1 MATRAS
7 VNPGLT
13 EAIVREQV
21 ASAHHNSRPL
31 PFVVFEARSDEGA
44 AWRALACILRCRAG
58 GFMVVLPHL
67 EEIMTW
73 CSFGPEHGCRGA
85 DGNISWPGFQ
95 HSFCHFGR
103 LSMGALDLFPPNTT
117 QQIFR
122 TDWHPSIQAAGHSTE
137 AQCSFGYGSCGAL
150 DQQPINGRSPI
161 SGIRDSCRGGGS
173 RRWSG
178 RSGACG
184 NLRRC
189 RPSGSDGYH
198 PATAGSAFG
207 TRVQGFD
214 GSVKSCSTSPLE
226 ELVQHPTTWQF
237 EHCYVGQAPSSRRTS
252 SSSFGKIRSWGPG
265 GTAKTHIS
273 SGQLLGGRGG
283 GRSNRQGRVYIPCSH
298 YDRPHA
304 EVDGLAV
311 EAKSG
316 PVDSHSSKATG
327 LHHFSFVRDGQRRR
341 QLQHRRARLHSSGS
355 LSETGGGSFNGGQV
369 CDAKRDERHGSGRS
383 LSRADAGLSGTSS
396 ATGGDEA
403 ADSLRLL
410 HGPCVGNSVHSP
422 GRDVPWLCFQRP
434 HDGRTSGDGC
444 WQDTD
449 GLAFDWLAG
458 AQLGFGKS
466 KSEEAGHPAFCK
478 VMPAIVDSCQRG
490 LLERPGLLGEQN
502 EEFRSQIGEGST
514 VNCRQRETR
523 QEGQETMAKSKG
535 QGRSRRRR
543 RHLVLSQSM
552 NHGLSG
558 TMSSTSGTADRC
570 FTSRVET
577 DDSFAKDVSFF
588 DACGSSHNLKG
599 RSFCDSVDSPNNCDR
614 PPLNFCADSPDTF
627 SFLDILD
634 RCMQTNMKVHV
645 GLRDF
650 ILLSCEPATRTAQS
664 GAQCSRDLMP
674 CPPPL
679 WRWTGSQRP
688 SPKQRRKKRFL
699 KLIHRIVQQ
708 VICTLNWE
716 ALGHVVKP
724 PPAACAGFCISP
736 DQHLMIER
744 IESMILRFATAGSFE
759 ASTLGRSADKLERLF
774 VACQELPGAAQD
786 VDLLDVV
793 NSVRQGLDPYGSN
806 SSSKPPKNPEAFC
819 PKAQQTVEHA
829 SVDFCASPDP
839 GSKIHLD
846 SSTCKPV
853 IADRIKWEHSPNF
866 DPRPFLTDPV
876 VKAAFDNP
884 ETLRLPPECW
894 IKKPCGRV
902 HCNRKEVLKLAKK
915 WDEKGAL
922 KIFQCS
928 EVNHDEA
935 VGIFAVGKDATWDRL
950 ILNPVVINGRMKSY
964 SNYTKSLAP
973 GCLVGLVQL
982 APDEVLRISADDLAE
997 MYYTFMVP
1005 DERAKR
1011 NCIRMKFSPRELSQF
1026 SSFNPAE
1033 HTSSCYLALGALAM
1047 GDSLAVEI
1055 AQQAHFQVLVQ
1066 LAGSLRDSE
1075 RVAYRKPFPRGKFYE
1090 FLAIDDHLGLQVVS
1104 RADFASGV
1112 RARDSEVFERAGAA
1126 YRKVGL
1132 VQHPKKKKRGVT
1144 QGTFLGAEVDGIE
1157 GKVSAPR
1164 HRAGLLMMCTSIV
1177 AAKGFVTP
1185 KLLSAILGSWISVLM
1200 FRRPIMSVMQSV
1212 FSEGSGKKQDEIF
1225 ELSRQSRNE
1234 LLALSILGP
1243 LAQTDLRTQTCPKI
1257 FCMDASPHGSGICQV
1272 DEDANVVTE
1281 LWRHSEQKGFYTR
1294 LSNPAASILEEL
1306 GLPSEAVFGANIE
1319 PVHTSVNFPPP
1330 RSLREGFIFDC
1341 IELFKG
1347 EGNWSIAHSSVHLKV
1362 HPGLDVHGRRVAYVD
1377 MMDPAAFAEIT
1388 ALAYRGVIREWH
1400 AGPPCFTFG
1409 TLRRP
1414 RIRNKA
1420 QPWGFN
1426 SKDPLTIEQ
1435 NSLARRT
1442 AFLLCIALLQ
1452 GCFISVEQPGSS
1464 VMFYMHAF
1472 KVLAMLGCV
1481 FSRFCFCTYGAAF
1494 KKPSKWLH
1502 NKPWLLELESKCQCK
1517 SPSDHFIIQGNFT
1530 RDNVKDFEAKC
1541 RPSSVEV
1548 YGRAPRVGES
1558 VASYSAS
1565 YPIPLCRRMALGS
1578 LAHKNGQ
1585 SPIIPLSRKMQ
1596 TLKELSLSEAEP
1608 SGSEPTN
1615 IPAWRS
1621 WHEDPDWIGELADC
1635 LHFSELLRY
1644 KFRKTGHINVLECR
1658 TYKTWLKHCARC
1670 HPNSRLV
1677 ALLDSRVTLGAAAKG
1692 RSSSFAL
1699 SRVLQGSLGY
1709 VLGGGLYPGG
1719 LHVESEKNRSDGP
1732 SRNRPVPAPTKDSPG
1747 WLVALRKGNYDPF
1760 DAVLSSAFF
1769 ARGPGRWVR
1778 LLILLCGDV
1787 ERNPGP
1793 FSDNMRCRH
1802 DRVPRGPLDSTVG
1815 FATAT
1820 ATRMDHCLHA
1830 FRLWI
1835 SEHLQTTFD
1844 ALAENPHTMALSLR
1858 GYGLFLYEQGY
1869 PRYLLVYAITA
1880 VQDRLPHFRGFMAPA
1895 WQVDRKWQQA
1905 EPGECRP
1912 VISGPILC
1920 AAISVA
1926 AMWGWHFWIGV
1937 SMIGFLGMLHPA
1949 EFLNLCRQ
1957 DLVLPKDALVDQ
1969 QIAYVH
1975 LRNPKTS
1982 RFARRQHAKIE
1993 DPFAVK
1999 YLEALY
2005 GSRPLSF
2012 KLFPGTVT
2020 VYRRQWDAIMD
2031 RLEVPH
2037 SRQTRGATPATLRGS
2052 GATHLYLATEDIQ
2065 LIAWRGRWTKVK
2077 TIEFYLQE
2085 VAAQLILHHLSASAK
2100 TRIQL
2105 LASWVTSLLESAMAS
2120 FQWNTPS
2127 N

>member
-1 MATRAS
+1 MES
-7 VNPGLT
+7 SG
-13 EAIVREQV
+13 
-21 ASAHHNSRPL
+21 
-31 PFVVFEARSDEGA
+31 
-44 AWRALACILRCRAG
+44 RCRAG

-67 EEIMTW
+67 EEIMTYLEEW
-73 CSFGPEHGCRGA
+73 LDPDGAALVLNTVVEVQMETSRGRAFSTASAILADFPWELLTFFRRTPHSRSSELTGILRFNQQDTVLRPNAASAMEAAEHWINNQSTEEVQFQEYVTAAEEEEVGDGQEDQEPVATLEGA
-85 DGNISWPGFQ
+85 DPADQTDIIQQLQARLLELESKALTVQSKAAPPAPSRNLFSTQPPGN
-95 HSFCHFGR
+95 
-103 LSMGALDLFPPNTT
+103 LNTAT
-117 QQIFR
+117 
-122 TDWHPSIQAAGHSTE
+122 WAKLQAA
-137 AQCSFGYGSCGAL
+137 A
-150 DQQPINGRSPI
+150 
-161 SGIRDSCRGGGS
+161 
-173 RRWSG
+173 
-178 RSGACG
+178 
-184 NLRRC
+184 
-189 RPSGSDGYH
+189 
-198 PATAGSAFG
+198 
-207 TRVQGFD
+207 
-214 GSVKSCSTSPLE
+214 
-226 ELVQHPTTWQF
+226 
-237 EHCYVGQAPSSRRTS
+237 GQAPPRLGRFEPGVRAGQPRPTLAQDNFLEAEVEAEVIDKDEFASLAASMTDPMQKLMALQLKQNQDLLTRIFPKQQDSITSALSGMGNEGGS
-252 SSSFGKIRSWGPG
+252 SSTGVRGCTAREAYLKQVEDHSMVARCVMQNAMKDMGVAVAYPGLMRDYLERRVPLGEMKLLTLFGYFMAHAWETAFIAQDETFPG
-265 GTAKTHIS
+265 FASRGLMMVEQAAMDAGKTQM
-273 SGQLLGGRGG
+273 GWLLTGLPEPNWALVNQNRK
-283 GRSNRQGRVYIPCSH
+283 RQGIQPF
-298 YDRPHA
+298 
-304 EVDGLAV
+304 
-311 EAKSG
+311 AKLCQPSWIA
-316 PVDSHSSKATG
+316 AT
-327 LHHFSFVRDGQRRR
+327 F
-341 QLQHRRARLHSSGS
+341 
-355 LSETGGGSFNGGQV
+355 
-369 CDAKRDERHGSGRS
+369 
-383 LSRADAGLSGTSS
+383 
-396 ATGGDEA
+396 
-403 ADSLRLL
+403 
-410 HGPCVGNSVHSP
+410 
-422 GRDVPWLCFQRP
+422 
-434 HDGRTSGDGC
+434 
-444 WQDTD
+444 
-449 GLAFDWLAG
+449 
-458 AQLGFGKS
+458 
-466 KSEEAGHPAFCK
+466 
-478 VMPAIVDSCQRG
+478 
-490 LLERPGLLGEQN
+490 
-502 EEFRSQIGEGST
+502 
-514 VNCRQRETR
+514 NCRQRETR

-543 RHLVLSQSM
+543 RHLVLNQSM

-599 RSFCDSVDSPNNCDR
+599 RSFCDSVDSPNICDR
-614 PPLNFCADSPDTF
+614 PPLNFCADNPDTF

-688 SPKQRRKKRFL
+688 SPKQRRKKRCL

-806 SSSKPPKNPEAFC
+806 SSSKTPKNPEAFC

-922 KIFQCS
+922 KIFKCS

-950 ILNPVVINGRMKSY
+950 ILNPVINGRMKSY

-1026 SSFNPAE
+1026 SSFNPTE

-1090 FLAIDDHLGLQVVS
+1090 FLAIDDYLGLQVVS
-1104 RADFASGV
+1104 QADFASGV
-1112 RARDSEVFERAGAA
+1112 RARDSEIFERAGAA

-1164 HRAGLLMMCTSIV
+1164 HRTGLLMMCTSIV

-1185 KLLSAILGSWISVLM
+1185 KLLSAILGSWISALM

-1426 SKDPLTIEQ
+1426 NKDPLTIEQ

-1481 FSRFCFCTYGAAF
+1481 FSRFCFCTYGAAL

-1548 YGRAPRVGES
+1548 YGRTPRVGES

-1644 KFRKTGHINVLECR
+1644 KFRKAGHINVLECR

-1719 LHVESEKNRSDGP
+1719 LHVESTKNRSDGP
-1732 SRNRPVPAPTKDSPG
+1732 SRNRSVPAPTKDSPG

-1778 LLILLCGDV
+1778 FLILLCGDV
-1787 ERNPGP
+1787 ECNPGP

-1835 SEHLQTTFD
+1835 SEYLQTTFD

-1869 PRYLLVYAITA
+1869 PRYFLVYAIIA
-1880 VQDRLPHFRGFMAPA
+1880 MQDRLPHFRGFMAPA

-1937 SMIGFLGMLHPA
+1937 SMIGFLGMLYPA

-1969 QIAYVH
+1969 QIAYVY

-2005 GSRPLSF
+2005 GSRPLNF

-2020 VYRRQWDAIMD
+2020 IYRRQWDAIMD
-2031 RLEVPH
+2031 RFEVPH